1 LGRRQPVGKP
11 GWRREG
17 KGRERGNPEGLHCSL
32 TTPLFSKR
40 PERTP
45 GGHAPETSVG
55 LGKDESYPS
64 AKHRRRHLKRLLDV
78 ATSPAG
84 EAIRFANDAKGHR
97 ALIKRLAAFE
107 VIRVVFEA
115 TGAYHRLF
123 ERTLAKAGLPM
134 VKVNP
139 RQARRFAEAS
149 GQLAKTDRCD
159 AAMLARMGSALELEP
174 RPVISQTTDEL
185 KELLGARDALIKDRV
200 AALNR
205 RKTALSALIKRQLA
219 QRLRQIDAQIDAI
232 DQQQKKLR
240 SADSNVQERYQIL
253 TSIPGVGDVTANVL
267 IVEMPELGQLEHAQ
281 VASLAGLAPIANDS
295 GKSSGKRSI
304 RGGRSRARQAL
315 YMPAL
320 NAVRFYPHCK
330 AKYDAM
336 IKAGKPKK
344 VALVAIMRK
353 LAVLANALLRDSRK
367 WSPQRA

>member
-1 LGRRQPVGKP
+1 MNHTLAQNVGVDI
-11 GWRREG
+11 
-17 KGRERGNPEGLHCSL
+17 
-32 TTPLFSKR
+32 SK
-40 PERTP
+40 
-45 GGHAPETSVG
+45 
-55 LGKDESYPS
+55 DF
-64 AKHRRRHLKRLLDV
+64 LDV

-232 DQQQKKLR
+232 GR
-240 SADSNVQERYQIL
+240 NA
-253 TSIPGVGDVTANVL
+253 TATT
-267 IVEMPELGQLEHAQ
+267 
-281 VASLAGLAPIANDS
+281 
-295 GKSSGKRSI
+295 
-304 RGGRSRARQAL
+304 
-315 YMPAL
+315 
-320 NAVRFYPHCK
+320 
-330 AKYDAM
+330 
-336 IKAGKPKK
+336 
-344 VALVAIMRK
+344 
-353 LAVLANALLRDSRK
+353 
-367 WSPQRA
+367 